1 MINKYIHIFSLFL
14 FFGCYKIN
22 ESDLSMPLIEDLPA
36 NWNTVEHKDDYNIN
50 DLWPITEDSTLFYL
64 LENFNAQ
71 NKDILL
77 LDINDSISEV
87 YLSIS
92 ASDLYPQIS
101 ISNSLSQGKQNL
113 SAFGLSDDVLGSDS
127 NDDGSENQGENS
139 SGFITNSNSFRLN
152 SSWELDL
159 WGKIKDSNQSSYY
172 EFQSNN
178 YYNKYAKLS
187 LRSQIIKLYLQ
198 SISLRKEIL
207 IYEDNLRNLL
217 TLKNIAEKRALEGIS
232 NYDETY
238 LASSKYYLNEAN
250 ITTLKYNY
258 EKSIGKINLL
268 ISQYLAPE
276 QEFLHDDY
284 PIAIDSISGLISS
297 NLLERRPDII
307 SSKNKVISDRLKLKS
322 DKKIFF
328 PSISFNTSAGYS
340 SSNLNKLL
348 EREFSVWNLGFDIL
362 TPIFFGGK
370 IKDNIKISEYNLNA
384 SELDYI
390 KTVVYA
396 IHEVDDILLYGNSLS
411 ESYEKL
417 TKSEQDMSKA
427 LKYALNSYDLGLVDM
442 VYVLNIQENLN
453 STSIQ
458 KNKMLLSMYINRVD
472 LILSLGGNFDYQ

>member
-139 SGFITNSNSFRLN
+139 SGFITNSYSFRLN

-178 YYNKYAKLS
+178 YYNKYAKVS

-207 IYEDNLRNLL
+207 NYEDNLRNLL

-258 EKSIGKINLL
+258 EKSIGKIN
-268 ISQYLAPE
+268 Q
-276 QEFLHDDY
+276 DY
-284 PIAIDSISGLISS
+284 
-297 NLLERRPDII
+297 
-307 SSKNKVISDRLKLKS
+307 
-322 DKKIFF
+322 DK
-328 PSISFNTSAGYS
+328 
-340 SSNLNKLL
+340 
-348 EREFSVWNLGFDIL
+348 
-362 TPIFFGGK
+362 
-370 IKDNIKISEYNLNA
+370 
-384 SELDYI
+384 
-390 KTVVYA
+390 
-396 IHEVDDILLYGNSLS
+396 
-411 ESYEKL
+411 
-417 TKSEQDMSKA
+417 
-427 LKYALNSYDLGLVDM
+427 
-442 VYVLNIQENLN
+442 
-453 STSIQ
+453 
-458 KNKMLLSMYINRVD
+458 
-472 LILSLGGNFDYQ
+472 

>member
-1 MINKYIHIFSLFL
+1 MTQAIIVK
-14 FFGCYKIN
+14 G
-22 ESDLSMPLIEDLPA
+22 DMD
-36 NWNTVEHKDDYNIN
+36 
-50 DLWPITEDSTLFYL
+50 
-64 LENFNAQ
+64 
-71 NKDILL
+71 
-77 LDINDSISEV
+77 
-87 YLSIS
+87 
-92 ASDLYPQIS
+92 
-101 ISNSLSQGKQNL
+101 
-113 SAFGLSDDVLGSDS
+113 
-127 NDDGSENQGENS
+127 
-139 SGFITNSNSFRLN
+139 
-152 SSWELDL
+152 
-159 WGKIKDSNQSSYY
+159 
-172 EFQSNN
+172 
-178 YYNKYAKLS
+178 
-187 LRSQIIKLYLQ
+187 IIKYFESFTFAMLKIPYKKDTIFLNVF
-198 SISLRKEIL
+198 IFFKFIL
-207 IYEDNLRNLL
+207 CDLIFLDC
-217 TLKNIAEKRALEGIS
+217 
-232 NYDETY
+232 
-238 LASSKYYLNEAN
+238 LAM
-250 ITTLKYNY
+250 ICT
-258 EKSIGKINLL
+258 
-268 ISQYLAPE
+268 
-276 QEFLHDDY
+276 
-284 PIAIDSISGLISS
+284 S

-348 EREFSVWNLGFDIL
+348 EREFSVWSLGFDIL